1 MNPPTAPGTGRQGF
15 QVVNSE
21 CSNNSNTAA
30 LPLRQHTVAPIDGQK
45 LITVL
50 AELFLAFTADSW
62 EPHRPLKLG
71 IGQELVALGI
81 LTETEVNATL
91 RLYTNRLMYRR
102 SIVLGAVR
110 VDLDGRVV
118 GEVTLDEAAHA
129 KAAVTAIE
137 ARQRCRA
144 KAAKAAADKQRA
156 DRRAA
161 RAPVL
166 PKMPTE
172 AQPTTAAPSTK
183 LASLADLKA
192 AAAARKKGASACQ
205 R

>member
-1 MNPPTAPGTGRQGF
+1 MKTPTAPSTGRQGF
-15 QVVNSE
+15 LAVNSK

-30 LPLRQHTVAPIDGQK
+30 LPLRQHTVAPVDGQK

-110 VDLDGRVV
+110 VDLDGQAA
-118 GEVTLDEAAHA
+118 GEVTPDEAGHA
-129 KAAVTAIE
+129 KAAVAALEGKQKRRAI
-137 ARQRCRA
+137 
-144 KAAKAAADKQRA
+144 AAKADATAQ
-156 DRRAA
+156 RAA
-161 RAPVL
+161 RQAA
-166 PKMPTE
+166 KAPTE
-172 AQPTTAAPSTK
+172 VQPATPARSATPAR
-183 LASLADLKA
+183 LGLDDLR
-192 AAAARKKGASACQ
+192 AAARARRGVE